1 MQQRNKAFW
10 TCNEQ
15 ERRNMENI
23 KIKAYAKINLSLD
36 VTGRRD
42 NGYHDVRMVMQSI
55 NLYDEL
61 TIYRIPWNE
70 TEGGNDASTKNC
82 RITIESDTTAV
93 PLNEDNL
100 IYKAAKLIIDE
111 CGIKDGVR
119 IVLKK
124 NIPVAAGMAGGSTD
138 AAAVFKGMNSL
149 FELGLKQESLCDM
162 GVKIGADV
170 PYCIMGGTAL
180 SEGIGEILTPM
191 RAMPG
196 CVILIVKPDISVS
209 TGYVYTAFDSLKD
222 KMHPDVDAMISAIE
236 QGDIREVSKLLGN
249 SLEGITVEEY
259 PIIREIKQ
267 IMLGNGALGAL
278 MSGSGPTVFGL
289 FDDKTQAEETAK
301 ILRQLSGVKDIFVT
315 EPYNV

>member
-1 MQQRNKAFW
+1 
-10 TCNEQ
+10 
-15 ERRNMENI
+15 MENI
-23 KIKAYAKINLSLD
+23 EIKAYAKINLSLD

-61 TIYRIPWNE
+61 TICRVPCNE
-70 TEGGNDASTKNC
+70 TEGGNDALDKNG

-100 IYKAAKLIIDE
+100 IYKAAKLIMDE

-149 FELGLKQESLCDM
+149 FELGLEQERLCAM

-196 CVILIVKPDISVS
+196 CIILIAKPDISVS
-209 TGYVYTAFDSLKD
+209 TGYVYTAFDSLKE
-222 KMHPDVDAMISAIE
+222 KMHPDVDAMISAIDL
-236 QGDIREVSKLLGN
+236 GDIREVSKLLGN
-249 SLEGITVEEY
+249 SLEGVTQEEY
-259 PIIREIKQ
+259 PIIKEIKQ
-267 IMLGNGALGAL
+267 IMLGNKALGAL

-289 FDDKTQAEETAK
+289 YDDRVQAEETAK
-301 ILRQLSGVKDIFVT
+301 MLRQLSGIKDIFVT

>member
-1 MQQRNKAFW
+1 
-10 TCNEQ
+10 
-15 ERRNMENI
+15 MENI
-23 KIKAYAKINLSLD
+23 EIKAYAKINLSLD

-61 TIYRIPWNE
+61 TICRVPWNE
-70 TEGGNDASTKNC
+70 TEGGNDTPDKNG

-100 IYKAAKLIIDE
+100 IYKAAKLIMDE
-111 CGIKDGVR
+111 CGIKDSVR

-149 FELGLKQESLCDM
+149 FELGLEQERLCDM

-196 CVILIVKPDISVS
+196 CIILIAKPDISVS
-209 TGYVYTAFDSLKD
+209 TGYVYTAFDSLKE
-222 KMHPDVDAMISAIE
+222 KMHPNVDAMISAIE

-249 SLEGITVEEY
+249 SLEGVTQEEY
-259 PIIREIKQ
+259 PIIKEIKQ
-267 IMLGNGALGAL
+267 IMLGNKALGAL

-289 FDDKTQAEETAK
+289 YDDRAQAEETAK
-301 ILRQLSGVKDIFVT
+301 MLRQLSGIKDIFVT

>member
-1 MQQRNKAFW
+1 
-10 TCNEQ
+10 
-15 ERRNMENI
+15 MENI
-23 KIKAYAKINLSLD
+23 EIKAYAKINLSLD

-61 TIYRIPWNE
+61 TICRVPWKE
-70 TEGGNDASTKNC
+70 TESGNDAPDKNG

-100 IYKAAKLIIDE
+100 IYKAAKLIMDE

-149 FELGLKQESLCDM
+149 FELGLEQERLCAM
-162 GVKIGADV
+162 GVKTGADV

-196 CVILIVKPDISVS
+196 CIILIAKPDISVS
-209 TGYVYTAFDSLKD
+209 TGYVYTAFDSLKE
-222 KMHPDVDAMISAIE
+222 KMHPDVDAMISAIDL
-236 QGDIREVSKLLGN
+236 GDIREVSKLLGN
-249 SLEGITVEEY
+249 SLEGVTQEEY
-259 PIIREIKQ
+259 PIIKEIKQ
-267 IMLGNGALGAL
+267 IMLGNKALGAL

-289 FDDKTQAEETAK
+289 YDDRAQAEETAK
-301 ILRQLSGVKDIFVT
+301 MLRQLSGIKDIFVT

>member
-1 MQQRNKAFW
+1 
-10 TCNEQ
+10 
-15 ERRNMENI
+15 MENI
-23 KIKAYAKINLSLD
+23 EIKAYAKINLSLD

-61 TIYRIPWNE
+61 TICRVPWNE
-70 TEGGNDASTKNC
+70 TESGNDASAENG
-82 RITIESDTTAV
+82 RITIVSDTTAV

-100 IYKAAKLIIDE
+100 IYKAAKLIMDE

-149 FELGLKQESLCDM
+149 FELGLEQERLCDM
-162 GVKIGADV
+162 GVKTGADV

-196 CVILIVKPDISVS
+196 CIILIAKPDISVS
-209 TGYVYTAFDSLKD
+209 TGYVYTAFDSLKE
-222 KMHPDVDAMISAIE
+222 KMHPDVDAMISAIDL
-236 QGDIREVSKLLGN
+236 GDIREVSKLLGN
-249 SLEGITVEEY
+249 SLEGVTQEEY
-259 PIIREIKQ
+259 PIIKEIKQ
-267 IMLGNGALGAL
+267 IMLGNKALGAL

-289 FDDKTQAEETAK
+289 YDDRAQAEETAK
-301 ILRQLSGVKDIFVT
+301 MLRQLSGIKDIFVT

>member
-1 MQQRNKAFW
+1 
-10 TCNEQ
+10 
-15 ERRNMENI
+15 MENI
-23 KIKAYAKINLSLD
+23 EIKAYAKINLSLD

-61 TIYRIPWNE
+61 TICRVPCNE
-70 TEGGNDASTKNC
+70 TEGGNDAPDKNG

-100 IYKAAKLIIDE
+100 IYKAAKLIMDE

-149 FELGLKQESLCDM
+149 FELGLEQERLCAM

-196 CVILIVKPDISVS
+196 CIILIAKPDISVS
-209 TGYVYTAFDSLKD
+209 TGYVYTAFDSLKE
-222 KMHPDVDAMISAIE
+222 KMHPDVDAMISAIDM
-236 QGDIREVSKLLGN
+236 GDIREVSKLLGN
-249 SLEGITVEEY
+249 SLEGVTQEEY
-259 PIIREIKQ
+259 PIIKEIKQ
-267 IMLGNGALGAL
+267 IMLGNKALGAL

-289 FDDKTQAEETAK
+289 YDDRAQAEETAK
-301 ILRQLSGVKDIFVT
+301 MLRQLSGIKDIFVT

>member
-1 MQQRNKAFW
+1 
-10 TCNEQ
+10 
-15 ERRNMENI
+15 MENI
-23 KIKAYAKINLSLD
+23 EIKAYAKINLSLD

-61 TIYRIPWNE
+61 TICRVPCNE
-70 TEGGNDASTKNC
+70 TEGGNDAPDKNG

-100 IYKAAKLIIDE
+100 IYKAAKLIMDE

-149 FELGLKQESLCDM
+149 FELGLEQERLCAM

-196 CVILIVKPDISVS
+196 CIILIAKPDISVS
-209 TGYVYTAFDSLKD
+209 TGYVYTAFDSLKE
-222 KMHPDVDAMISAIE
+222 KMHPDVDAMISAIDM
-236 QGDIREVSKLLGN
+236 GDIREVSKLLGN
-249 SLEGITVEEY
+249 SLEGVTQEEY
-259 PIIREIKQ
+259 PIIKEIKQ
-267 IMLGNGALGAL
+267 IMLGNKALGAL

-289 FDDKTQAEETAK
+289 YDDRVQAEETAK
-301 ILRQLSGVKDIFVT
+301 MLRQLSGIKDIFVT

>member
-10 TCNEQ
+10 ICNEQ

-70 TEGGNDASTKNC
+70 IKGGDDASTKNC
-82 RITIESDTTAV
+82 RITIVSDTTTV

-100 IYKAAKLIIDE
+100 IYKAAKLIMDE

-149 FELGLKQESLCDM
+149 FELGLNQESLCDM

-196 CVILIVKPDISVS
+196 CIILIVKPDISVS
-209 TGYVYTAFDSLKD
+209 TGYVYTAFDSLKE
-222 KMHPDVDAMISAIE
+222 KIHPNVDAMISAID
-236 QGDIREVSKLLGN
+236 QGDIREVSNLLGN
-249 SLEGITVEEY
+249 SLEGVTVEEY

>member
-1 MQQRNKAFW
+1 
-10 TCNEQ
+10 
-15 ERRNMENI
+15 MENI
-23 KIKAYAKINLSLD
+23 EIKAYAKINLSLD

-61 TIYRIPWNE
+61 TICRVPWNE
-70 TEGGNDASTKNC
+70 TEDGNDATDKNG

-100 IYKAAKLIIDE
+100 IYKAAKLIMDE
-111 CGIKDGVR
+111 CGIKDSVR

-149 FELGLKQESLCDM
+149 FELGLEQERLCDM
-162 GVKIGADV
+162 GVKTGADV

-196 CVILIVKPDISVS
+196 CIILIAKPDISVS
-209 TGYVYTAFDSLKD
+209 TGYVYTAFDSLKE
-222 KMHPDVDAMISAIE
+222 KMHPDVDAMISAIDM
-236 QGDIREVSKLLGN
+236 GDIREVSKLLGN
-249 SLEGITVEEY
+249 SLEGVTQEEY
-259 PIIREIKQ
+259 PIIKEIKQ
-267 IMLGNGALGAL
+267 IMLGNKALGAL

-289 FDDKTQAEETAK
+289 YDDRAQAEETAK
-301 ILRQLSGVKDIFVT
+301 MLRQLSGIKDIFVT

>member
-1 MQQRNKAFW
+1 
-10 TCNEQ
+10 
-15 ERRNMENI
+15 MENI
-23 KIKAYAKINLSLD
+23 EIKAYAKINLSLD

-61 TIYRIPWNE
+61 TICRVPCNE
-70 TEGGNDASTKNC
+70 TEGGNVAPDKNG

-100 IYKAAKLIIDE
+100 IYKAAKLIMDE

-149 FELGLKQESLCDM
+149 FELGFEQERLCAM

-180 SEGIGEILTPM
+180 SEGN
-191 RAMPG
+191 A
-196 CVILIVKPDISVS
+196 
-209 TGYVYTAFDSLKD
+209 
-222 KMHPDVDAMISAIE
+222 DACHA
-236 QGDIREVSKLLGN
+236 GVH
-249 SLEGITVEEY
+249 Y
-259 PIIREIKQ
+259 PYR
-267 IMLGNGALGAL
+267 
-278 MSGSGPTVFGL
+278 
-289 FDDKTQAEETAK
+289 QA
-301 ILRQLSGVKDIFVT
+301 
-315 EPYNV
+315 

>member
-1 MQQRNKAFW
+1 
-10 TCNEQ
+10 
-15 ERRNMENI
+15 MENI
-23 KIKAYAKINLSLD
+23 EIKAYAKINLSLD

-61 TIYRIPWNE
+61 TICRVPWNE
-70 TEGGNDASTKNC
+70 TEGGNDAPDKNG

-100 IYKAAKLIIDE
+100 IYKAAKLIMDE

-149 FELGLKQESLCDM
+149 FELGLEQERLCAI

-170 PYCIMGGTAL
+170 PYCIIGGTAL

-196 CVILIVKPDISVS
+196 CIILIAKPDISVS
-209 TGYVYTAFDSLKD
+209 TGYVYTAFDSLKE
-222 KMHPDVDAMISAIE
+222 KMHPDVDAMISAIDM
-236 QGDIREVSKLLGN
+236 GDIREVSKLLGN
-249 SLEGITVEEY
+249 SLEGVTQEEY
-259 PIIREIKQ
+259 PIIKEIKQ
-267 IMLGNGALGAL
+267 IMLGNKALGAL

-289 FDDKTQAEETAK
+289 YDDRVQAEETAK
-301 ILRQLSGVKDIFVT
+301 MLRQLSGIKDIFVT